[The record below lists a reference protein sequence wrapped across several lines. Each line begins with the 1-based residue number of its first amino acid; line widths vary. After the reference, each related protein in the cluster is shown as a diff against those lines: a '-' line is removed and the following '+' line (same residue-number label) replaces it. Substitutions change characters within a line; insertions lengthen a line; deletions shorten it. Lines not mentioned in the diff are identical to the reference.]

1 MSKATKV
8 GVFLY
13 NGYQELEFWYPV
25 LRLREAGVEVTVIG
39 LEGAEAASSLL
50 GYPVVPNI
58 ALSQTTPGEYAALVL
73 PGGRLSA
80 LSDSAPLKHF
90 LAEAAGKGAILAA
103 ASQASSLLPDKNG
116 LVARTTDDVPQWT
129 RALLSALQRS

>member
-1 MSKATKV
+1 
-8 GVFLY
+8 
-13 NGYQELEFWYPV
+13 
-25 LRLREAGVEVTVIG
+25 
-39 LEGAEAASSLL
+39 
-50 GYPVVPNI
+50 
-58 ALSQTTPGEYAALVL
+58 VL

-80 LSDSAPLKHF
+80 LSDNAPLKRF